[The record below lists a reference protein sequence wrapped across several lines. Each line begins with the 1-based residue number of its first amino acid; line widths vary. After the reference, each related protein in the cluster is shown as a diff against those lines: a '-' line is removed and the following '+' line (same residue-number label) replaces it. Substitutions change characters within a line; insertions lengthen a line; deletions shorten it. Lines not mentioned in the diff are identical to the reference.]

1 MANLPLILTDVGKAA
16 LAAAQLAG
24 TPFPIDLLKVG
35 TGQYTPTGAE
45 TDIIS
50 SFAPTKEFAN
60 PAGSVLG
67 ATFQY
72 VFADAS
78 VNIYNIG
85 EIGLFS
91 GSTLFAISSQPAVD
105 GWLLAK
111 GAARLVVPSVYKF
124 ESVSTDQITF
134 NVANTHPLSVENLA
148 GLISIAANSDV
159 DGETD
164 DTKALTTLKG
174 KRLILRQSAD
184 QNEYDNDFPVSK
196 FVSVGLDI
204 LATKLKGVL
213 SRDRLPDGSKTGKG
227 AWEGATQTEYND
239 GVNARVVTTDLYIPA
254 NRIEGLLPLGITP
267 STVPVG
273 ASTLWWE
280 DVAPAGWAILNGQ
293 NLSRSDNPA
302 LFALWGSKYGSGDGV
317 TTFGIPNL
325 SRRVPVGAGGV
336 GTSILGNEVG
346 DIGGEEQNTLDVNQM
361 PTHNHPQSSHAHTLP
376 THLHTQVSHTHTHTG
391 HSHSLP
397 GHNHGI
403 GNHAHPV
410 PIHGHTQPP
419 HNHTQSAHTH
429 DISGEH
435 NHALSTHSHGQ
446 PTHRHSMELP
456 ENIMDIGQGEPGS
469 IAFSQYRMVGP
480 LGIYTSESGGDS
492 TDVGG
497 GGNTGSKTLE
507 TDSGDKIIGLT
518 SPIAND
524 SPAGYTGISGG
535 DTDENG
541 IDDSGESTPSI
552 NEASPLINLGGGGN
566 TGSVEESI
574 GNVGGGLPYNNM
586 QPSIVCYHIVKL
598 G

>member
-1 MANLPLILTDVGKAA
+1 M
-16 LAAAQLAG
+16 
-24 TPFPIDLLKVG
+24 LKVG

-50 SFAPTKEFAN
+50 PFAPVKQFIN
-60 PAGSVLG
+60 PAGSVSG
-67 ATFQY
+67 AIFQY

-91 GSTLFAISSQPAVD
+91 GSTLFAISSQPTAD

-111 GAARLVVPSVYKF
+111 GAAKLVVPSVYKF

-184 QNEYDNDFPVSK
+184 QNEYDNGFPASK

-204 LATKLKGVL
+204 LATRLKGVL
-213 SRDRLPDGSKTGKG
+213 SRNRLPDGSKTGKG

-239 GVNARVVTTDLYIPA
+239 GAYAKVVTTDLYIPA
-254 NRIEGLLPLGITP
+254 NRILDNLPPRIISSLVTAG
-267 STVPVG
+267 S
-273 ASTLWWE
+273 SLLWWE

-293 NLSRSDNPA
+293 NLSRSDNPV

-403 GNHAHPV
+403 GNHVHPV
-410 PIHGHTQPP
+410 PTHGHTQPS

-429 DISGEH
+429 DISEH

-456 ENIMDIGQGEPGS
+456 ELRAQPRRDFTPFFVPRPHQDNVPFDNDNVF
-469 IAFSQYRMVGP
+469 ADTN
-480 LGIYTSESGGDS
+480 TSESGGDS
-492 TDVGG
+492 THASGG
-497 GGNTGSKTLE
+497 GYTGSKTLE

-518 SPIAND
+518 SPSIDD
-524 SPAGYTGISGG
+524 SPAGDTGIAGG
-535 DTDENG
+535 DIDENG
-541 IDDSGESTPSI
+541 IGDSGESTPSI
-552 NEASPLINLGGGGN
+552 GGTAPNIAAGGSEN
-566 TGSVEESI
+566 TGSSEESI
-574 GNVGGGLPYNNM
+574 GNVGGGLPFNNM
-586 QPSIVCYHIVKL
+586 QPSIMCHYIVKL